1 MGPPRSTSSP
11 SSAWC
16 TSGTRCPECGA
27 AGATTSEACEKRF
40 QHLGVERFDDSE
52 LASDWRLI
60 VDCYAVQHDKYIL
73 SGRSLAAHLTGVCIA
88 LEHAGDESLRR
99 AVQQWL
105 SRTRELPKPSVPA
118 FRGDV
123 TVDDVIVAAPEDRHA
138 VVLRWAASAWAAW
151 AEHQQLARSWIALSG
166 RS

>member
-1 MGPPRSTSSP
+1 M
-11 SSAWC
+11 
-16 TSGTRCPECGA
+16 
-27 AGATTSEACEKRF
+27 
-40 QHLGVERFDDSE
+40 
-52 LASDWRLI
+52 
-60 VDCYAVQHDKYIL
+60 QHDKYIL